1 MIYTLFQ
8 KVEYMNLS
16 NADRGI
22 RLVSGA
28 SLLTFDYLASSS
40 WEIVFLVL
48 GLWGLI
54 SSVFGFCPFYSIMGF
69 NTCPTK
75 IPQ

>member
-1 MIYTLFQ
+1 
-8 KVEYMNLS
+8 MNLS

-48 GLWGLI
+48 GLWGLV

-69 NTCPTK
+69 NTCPAK
-75 IPQ
+75 LSQ

>member
-1 MIYTLFQ
+1 
-8 KVEYMNLS
+8 MNLS

-48 GLWGLI
+48 GLWGLV
-54 SSVFGFCPFYSIMGF
+54 SSVFGFCPFYSIMGV

-75 IPQ
+75 LSQ

>member
-1 MIYTLFQ
+1 MRT
-8 KVEYMNLS
+8 MNLS

-22 RLVSGA
+22 RLISGA

-54 SSVFGFCPFYSIMGF
+54 SSVFGFCPFYSIIGF

-75 IPQ
+75 LPQ

>member
-1 MIYTLFQ
+1 
-8 KVEYMNLS
+8 MNLS

-48 GLWGLI
+48 GLWGLV

-75 IPQ
+75 VSP